1 MTKTKLSDLGSS
13 VCVDDRNEKTVPA
26 LGNGSAVPGDLCG
39 ITAASGKVKGTDTGA
54 VDEFVGILKEDKI
67 TGTETAIGD
76 GIPCTLVV
84 PQSGHNY
91 RIRTLPDAS
100 GATTDLEVGVGL
112 DFSATAYKADICAD
126 IIHAIMRLALRY
138 VDNDEVAEVT
148 WA

>member
-1 MTKTKLSDLGSS
+1 MAKTKLSDLGSS

-39 ITAASGKVKGTDTGA
+39 IDASNGKVKGTDTAA

-67 TGTETAIGD
+67 TGPDTAPGD
-76 GIPCTLVV
+76 GVPVTLVV

-91 RIRTLPDAS
+91 RISTLPDAS